1 MMITL
6 YTFGPNFGLPDP
18 SPFAMK
24 TQVQLKMAGLTY
36 VSDHTGFGRAP
47 KGKLPFID
55 DDGTIV
61 ADSAFIRDY
70 IERTY
75 AVDLDRSLD
84 ASQRAQA
91 WAVERMLEDHLY
103 WVMIHTRWAM
113 DENFARGPAHF
124 FDGLP
129 PAARDQAQAQAR
141 AGLTAALHGQ
151 GLGRHGPEEIG
162 ALGRKTLDSLA
173 AILGDQT
180 YLFGDRPC
188 GADATAFGFVAGAL
202 CPLFE
207 SPMRQAAEANA
218 NLVAYRDRMMR
229 RYYPEPAESGA
240 SHSRVFADA

>member
-1 MMITL
+1 MITL

-24 TQVQLKMAGLTY
+24 TQVQLQMAGLAY
-36 VSDHTGFGRAP
+36 AADHTGLGRAP
-47 KGKLPFID
+47 KGKLPYID
-55 DDGTIV
+55 DDGTVV

-75 AVDLDRSLD
+75 AVDLDRGLD
-84 ASQRAQA
+84 TGQRAQA

-113 DENFARGPAHF
+113 DENFAKGPARF
-124 FDGLP
+124 FDSAP
-129 PAARDQAQAQAR
+129 AAARDQVR
-141 AGLTAALHGQ
+141 AGARERTLAALHGH
-151 GLGRHGPEEIG
+151 GLGRHDAAEIG

-173 AILGDQT
+173 AVLGDQA

-188 GADATAFGFVAGAL
+188 GADATALGFIASVL

-218 NLVAYRDRMMR
+218 NLIAYRDRLMR
-229 RYYPEPAESGA
+229 RYYPEFIA
-240 SHSRVFADA
+240 SEAILDRELANA